1 MKTRVA
7 AVADY
12 FHAVKVIV
20 VPDENHFQP
29 MKVLF
34 YRVKLAYINRK
45 LFSTLTTLG
54 YINRKFLSLLTM
66 LGFINRKG
74 ISHGERGGICVKKL
88 MMQTKKTGCESP
100 DPQPVMEHIND
111 FY

>member
-1 MKTRVA
+1 
-7 AVADY
+7 
-12 FHAVKVIV
+12 
-20 VPDENHFQP
+20 
-29 MKVLF
+29 MKVLS

-45 LFSTLTTLG
+45 FFSTLTTLT

-74 ISHGERGGICVKKL
+74 ILLGERKGIWVRKL